1 MFFYPVF
8 LYPFDPKRFFAF
20 QYDFNEDVISRST
33 SLSLL
38 GIHAYFLG
46 SVFHNPFRKMKKQ
59 LSSKIIST
67 QVIYIIAVIFFLIY
81 ICLGGYSNLRNLYE
95 GGEETGNSIANYF
108 YLFCCTCIFSIIAI
122 WFNNAYCRNKE
133 RIDLKSFPMYQFL
146 FVLGF
151 VFLIIATGSR
161 TIPLQIIMIFGGLY
175 TLLYKKMTFFQTFIC
190 LLLGG
195 VLMFFVVLMRSHD
208 GIEITSFADI
218 VMDLVVNNRNTFIA
232 VDYVDKNGITWGVSM
247 LSNVV
252 APIPFLQ
259 QIIYNVFNLTPD
271 MGASS
276 LLITKLTLGNVGSLG
291 MGTNIIADLYIA
303 FGVGGVVI
311 MMFVLGYFISYLL
324 GMVKKNSYALIAY
337 AIMISYSVYLVR
349 AEYFFFLRS
358 LLWCMIIMNIVRHH
372 SVRIILKSV

>member
-1 MFFYPVF
+1 TLSLHDALPI

-133 RIDLKSFPMYQFL
+133 RIDLKSFPMY
-146 FVLGF
+146 
-151 VFLIIATGSR
+151 
-161 TIPLQIIMIFGGLY
+161 
-175 TLLYKKMTFFQTFIC
+175 
-190 LLLGG
+190 
-195 VLMFFVVLMRSHD
+195 
-208 GIEITSFADI
+208 
-218 VMDLVVNNRNTFIA
+218 
-232 VDYVDKNGITWGVSM
+232 
-247 LSNVV
+247 
-252 APIPFLQ
+252 
-259 QIIYNVFNLTPD
+259 
-271 MGASS
+271 
-276 LLITKLTLGNVGSLG
+276 
-291 MGTNIIADLYIA
+291 
-303 FGVGGVVI
+303 
-311 MMFVLGYFISYLL
+311 
-324 GMVKKNSYALIAY
+324 
-337 AIMISYSVYLVR
+337 
-349 AEYFFFLRS
+349 
-358 LLWCMIIMNIVRHH
+358 
-372 SVRIILKSV
+372 